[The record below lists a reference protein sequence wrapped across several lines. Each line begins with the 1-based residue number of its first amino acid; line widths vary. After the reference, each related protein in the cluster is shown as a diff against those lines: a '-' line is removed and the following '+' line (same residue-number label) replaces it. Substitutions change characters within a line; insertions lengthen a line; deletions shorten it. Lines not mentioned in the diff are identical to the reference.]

1 MSATSNAFASD
12 DLQGDLGTSFSA
24 DADRT
29 GELDENEIKR
39 AVTLTGLK
47 DEKLEMFQRA
57 IDAKKAEIGR
67 GTITFPD
74 WFDIVAQVAESDG
87 LAAYH
92 NFMVWGLVKLFN
104 RYERKFRKEQIMR
117 KFEANRSKTDRLQV
131 YGKVS
136 EKDTSIPIVDDEGL
150 PLPGAHSSG
159 GGEKEAQLADDD
171 ELADVSDMIGRK
183 LTGYVDAAGM
193 AVIPIV
199 YIIICLTFLASKTE
213 QLDGEATD
221 GNTDRLAEIV
231 HLNQNTSTYD

>member
-1 MSATSNAFASD
+1 MVSVLAVSLTTTTESTNPMSEAKLLKTFLN
-12 DLQGDLGTSFSA
+12 A

-92 NFMVWGLVKLFN
+92 NMVWGSQTVQPI
-104 RYERKFRKEQIMR
+104 REEVSQR
-117 KFEANRSKTDRLQV
+117 TDHAQV
-131 YGKVS
+131 
-136 EKDTSIPIVDDEGL
+136 
-150 PLPGAHSSG
+150 
-159 GGEKEAQLADDD
+159 
-171 ELADVSDMIGRK
+171 
-183 LTGYVDAAGM
+183 
-193 AVIPIV
+193 
-199 YIIICLTFLASKTE
+199 
-213 QLDGEATD
+213 
-221 GNTDRLAEIV
+221 
-231 HLNQNTSTYD
+231 